1 MVTCNN
7 AGITSEMV
15 AVEGLENDEY
25 HVAVMPSISKNES
38 TIPVCVYNLSRVK
51 VALPAGYALAQID
64 SVEVV
69 CTECV
74 TDLTPSFSTHV
85 VSCQVEPVVP
95 DNLKQRYDECTED
108 LTVEQCQMVA

>member
-1 MVTCNN
+1 
-7 AGITSEMV
+7 MV

-25 HVAVMPSISKNES
+25 HVAVMTSISKNEP

-51 VALPAGYALAQID
+51 VTMPEGYALAQID

-74 TDLTPSFSTHV
+74 TDLTPSFSTRV
-85 VSCQVEPVVP
+85 VSSQVEPVVP
-95 DNLKQRYDECTED
+95 DHLKQLYDGCSNVGRIWRRSVKMSTI
-108 LTVEQCQMVA
+108 